1 MNDQP
6 DSQRQPTDP
15 TPAPFEAERTKARKV
30 VQGLTQAVIQWMPLG
45 SSGWAFVSSLFRQ
58 EWLQSL
64 LMFPVMAVSVIWAA
78 YAEAVLTRFREIAQ
92 EQGTNDA
99 DSFIKW
105 VKRVNQTIRWQL
117 AGTDDE
123 YLKCQG
129 SSTSDYETLGFNQSS
144 GTFMPLLKD
153 VFVPLE
159 LSDLFIK
166 DIKGDELPGEP
177 GYSQGKQ
184 GRGKEADG
192 RRELEDIG
200 AFKTERNL
208 DIWKLLSQTRKTP
221 AFRRL
226 AILGWGGYG
235 KTTLLRH
242 VTYSYMTKQ
251 YKKYKAPKLLPV
263 LLYLRQLQELLA
275 HNPPDLPTLIEQHHI
290 PYLPD
295 GKKLELPPSWAE
307 NHLMKGNMLVMFDGF
322 DEVKEEQRESLSKWL
337 GAQIRNYS
345 NSTFIVTSRPR
356 AFKAHKG
363 NIKAGVELF
372 VKEFNPE
379 QQRRF
384 ISQWYLVQEINI
396 RAGRNDTNVRDTAQ
410 KQTANLLLQLQER
423 EELGVLAKN
432 PLLLNMI
439 VNLHRSYQ
447 GQPLPQRRAELYQDI
462 CQLQLKDRPRARG
475 IDMPLPLAESQQLL
489 QGVALDLM
497 QSVKEPRISAEGLSQ
512 LIDGHLRRLDTQ
524 DPVTSE
530 ELIDKL
536 RDVSELIVKRE
547 SEYEFAHLSFQ
558 EFLAAKEI
566 KETKQEQLLLD
577 NWQEP
582 WWRGTIL
589 LYAALVN
596 PTNLI
601 RSLIDLNNEE
611 ASTLA
616 LRCLEETPRKVDPQI
631 EAELTSLQSN
641 VQNLLYQPL
650 ETYLKNGQWREADEE
665 TLKVMLKVADREEQG
680 LLDVESIYNFPCE
693 DLRIIDQLWV
703 KYSKGKFGF
712 SVQKEIYE
720 SLGGTEK
727 YNEKVWSKFCDRV
740 GWRKRD
746 KWLSYSNLNFEID
759 KAPKAHLPT
768 GGGKEVFCYFETET
782 DYRKFGPDGMFFY
795 VEIEKS
801 SFIILFSRLN
811 TSKL

>member
-1 MNDQP
+1 MIAVMSNPVEPEKKPEKEKDNFEQERQASLGFISQLVRFAP
-6 DSQRQPTDP
+6 TGGSIGLITSFILDSEPLKALFTF
-15 TPAPFEAERTKARKV
+15 PFMV
-30 VQGLTQAVIQWMPLG
+30 GAV
-45 SSGWAFVSSLFRQ
+45 A
-58 EWLQSL
+58 
-64 LMFPVMAVSVIWAA
+64 WAA
-78 YAEAVLTRFREIAQ
+78 YSKGFLLKVQERMGEI
-92 EQGTNDA
+92 GKKDA
-99 DSFIKW
+99 DSLINQFQKLDSAIKE
-105 VKRVNQTIRWQL
+105 TIKWQL
-117 AGTDDE
+117 AGTDDK

-129 SSTSDYETLGFNQSS
+129 GSCSDYETIGYNQPS

-159 LSDLFIK
+159 LSNIFIR
-166 DIKGDELPGEP
+166 DSTGDEYPGLPG
-177 GYSQGKQ
+177 YFHQ
-184 GRGKEADG
+184 ADS
-192 RRELEDIG
+192 EG
-200 AFKTERNL
+200 AEKTLRTL
-208 DIWKLLSQTRKTP
+208 IIWDLLSQTPKTP

-226 AILGWGGYG
+226 AILAWGGFG

-242 VTYSYMTKQ
+242 VTYSYLNKQ
-251 YKKYKAPKLLPV
+251 YKRYNAPKLLPV
-263 LLYLRQLQELLA
+263 LLYLRQWQELLA
-275 HNPPDLPTLIEQHHI
+275 NDSPDLPTLIEQHHI
-290 PYLPD
+290 PYLPE
-295 GKKLELPPSWAE
+295 GKQLQLPPAWAE
-307 NHLMKGNMLVMFDGF
+307 NHLRKGNMLVMFDGF

-337 GAQIRNYS
+337 GEQIRSYPD
-345 NSTFIVTSRPR
+345 STFIVTSRPR

-363 NIKAGVELF
+363 NVKPGVELF

-384 ISQWYLVQEINI
+384 ISQWYLAQEINI
-396 RAGRNDTNVRDTAQ
+396 RAGRNDANVRDTAQ
-410 KQTANLLLQLQER
+410 RQTANLLQQLQER
-423 EELGVLAKN
+423 EELGALAKN

-439 VNLHRSYQ
+439 TNLHRSYQ

-462 CQLQLKDRPRARG
+462 CELQLKDRPRARG
-475 IDMPLPLAESQQLL
+475 IDMPLPLTESQQLL

-497 QSVKEPRISAEGLSQ
+497 QSVKEPRISAEALSQ
-512 LIDGHLRRLDTQ
+512 LIDKHLRRLDTQ

-547 SEYEFAHLSFQ
+547 EEYEFAHLSFQ

-577 NWQEP
+577 NWQSQ

-596 PTNLI
+596 PSHLI
-601 RSLIDLNNEE
+601 RSLIDLNQEE
-611 ASTLA
+611 ATTLA

-680 LLDVESIYNFPCE
+680 WLDPNSIDNFPCE
-693 DLRIIDQLWV
+693 DLRTINQLWLH
-703 KYSKGKFGF
+703 YSNGKFGF

-720 SLGGTEK
+720 SLGGTRQ
-727 YNEKVWSKFCDRV
+727 YNEKVWNNFGDRI
-740 GWRKRD
+740 GWK
-746 KWLSYSNLNFEID
+746 KGENWLNYHEITFNLE
-759 KAPKAHLPT
+759 APRAHLRSSQGSPPIIRLRV
-768 GGGKEVFCYFETET
+768 VFLVYF
-782 DYRKFGPDGMFFY
+782 YSLYIF
-795 VEIEKS
+795 
-801 SFIILFSRLN
+801 LFSRAE
-811 TSKL
+811 T